1 MEKIRVITDSASDIL
16 ESVEEESGIQI
27 LPFAI
32 TIGDQSYI
40 SRQDF
45 DAKGFYDLME
55 QNPDEL
61 PKTSQITPFAFQ
73 EMYLENAEAGYTD
86 LILVLINSKGSATYT
101 NAIMARDLFFEDNPE
116 YEDKMHIHVFDGL
129 GYSAMYGQPAVD
141 AAKMA
146 KDGKSVAEIIEYLE
160 YIMPRRKVYFGM
172 YTLKYAGKSG
182 RIPSAAA
189 FVGDRLN
196 LKPIMKI
203 YNKSLDTAAK
213 VRGENKL
220 MPKVVELTVADM
232 EEGSPYELVVGND
245 ETANKLVEDLMTE
258 AVGYGPSG
266 YYPIGAAVAANAGP
280 KTVGIAFKVKADMEI
295 PPYAHE

>member
-1 MEKIRVITDSASDIL
+1 MYNRFNFILRKYFIKNSFITDITL
-16 ESVEEESGIQI
+16 YE
-27 LPFAI
+27 LYLFAGKLLYAI
-32 TIGDQSYI
+32 
-40 SRQDF
+40 
-45 DAKGFYDLME
+45 
-55 QNPDEL
+55 
-61 PKTSQITPFAFQ
+61 
-73 EMYLENAEAGYTD
+73 YTFP
-86 LILVLINSKGSATYT
+86 LA
-101 NAIMARDLFFEDNPE
+101 
-116 YEDKMHIHVFDGL
+116 
-129 GYSAMYGQPAVD
+129 
-141 AAKMA
+141 
-146 KDGKSVAEIIEYLE
+146 VAEIIEYLE
-160 YIMPRRKVYFGM
+160 YIMPRRKIYFGM

-220 MPKVVELTVADM
+220 MPKVVELAVADM